1 MTNGSRETPRV
12 ALYARVSSEGQER
25 DETVQSQLEALR
37 VYAGSKGYGQPA
49 EFVDEAR
56 SGYTLVR
63 PALDRLRD
71 AVTSGAFDVVL
82 IHEIGRLARDY
93 ADQALLLREIRKRAR
108 VEFVKHPTD
117 DSPEGQLLENMLGA
131 IANFEGRVIA
141 DRTRRGRQHWVEQG
155 ALVASGV
162 PYGYRFVPRTAE
174 HRATMEVDE
183 APASVVREIFAM
195 LADEHMSCRATC
207 RRLTERGTPAPK
219 GGRIWHPS
227 VLQRIVTNTAY
238 IGRFVY
244 GKNEAAEPQRAF
256 KPVGERKRKRS
267 SRNARPPEQWV
278 TIPCAPIIDEETFQ
292 RAQAQLA
299 ANAQFSP
306 RHNTRNA
313 YLLRGLIRCG
323 QCGGAFVGATTQG
336 RKGRNDRYYR
346 CNTRDPFNLGTR
358 TVCRQPYLRA
368 DDAERTVWETCLDLL
383 KPEVLAEEYR
393 RRIAQ
398 DDHGGEAAEARKLQ
412 ADLKAVERH
421 ERRWQD
427 AYAAEAIDVATLK
440 ERMTGC
446 RTQRQALEGRLA
458 ILADATSRRR
468 QQAQVLDSLQAFCR
482 QVGEGLEDADF
493 ARRQEVIRLMVER
506 VVVEDGGRLRIELA
520 IPLGGNGSGDDGQ
533 RLPEGAGPLP
543 LYALRPGAVGTEK
556 TDHLPGLDLQGD
568 AGDGLDG
575 IWSRSEA
582 HAQILRADHRLHP
595 PTPFSWMRDPD
606 P

>member
-1 MTNGSRETPRV
+1 MEVTNGSRQTLRV

-37 VYAGSKGYGQPA
+37 VYADAKGYGKPA

-71 AVTSGAFDVVL
+71 AVSSGAFDVVL

-93 ADQALLLREIRKRAR
+93 ADQALLLRELRKRAQ

-162 PYGYRFVPRTAE
+162 PYGYRYIPRTAE
-174 HRATMEVDE
+174 HRATMEVDQ
-183 APASVVREIFAM
+183 AQAAIVREIFAM
-195 LADEHMSCRATC
+195 LVDEHLACRAIC
-207 RRLTERGTPAPK
+207 RRLTERGTPSPK

-227 VLQRIVTNTAY
+227 VLQRILTNTAY
-238 IGRFVY
+238 VGRFVY

-267 SRNARPPEQWV
+267 SRKALPPEQWV
-278 TIPCAPIIDEETFQ
+278 TIPCAPIVAEETFQ

-306 RHNTRNA
+306 RHNTRHA

-323 QCGGAFVGATTQG
+323 KCGGAYVGKVVG
-336 RKGRNDRYYR
+336 RRNGKRTRYYYCR
-346 CNTRDPFNLGTR
+346 GTDPYNTGPQGA
-358 TVCRQPYLRA
+358 CRGASYLRA
-368 DDAERTVWETCLDLL
+368 DDAERTVWETCLELL
-383 KPEVLAEEYR
+383 KPDVLAEEYR
-393 RRIAQ
+393 RRVAHDDQ
-398 DDHGGEAAEARKLQ
+398 DGEAAEARKLQ
-412 ADLKAVERH
+412 ADLKAVERQ

-427 AYAAEAIDVATLK
+427 AYAGEAIDMATLK

-446 RTQRQALEGRLA
+446 RTQRQSLEGRLA
-458 ILADATSRRR
+458 ILADATARRR
-468 QQAQVLDSLQAFCR
+468 QQVQVLDSLQAFCH

-493 ARRQEVIRLMVER
+493 ARRQEIIRLMVER

-520 IPLGGNGSGDDGQ
+520 IPLGGHGSGGGGQ
-533 RLPEGAGPLP
+533 RQPAGSDPSP
-543 LYALRPGAVGTEK
+543 LYALRPRPVGA
-556 TDHLPGLDLQGD
+556 DQ
-568 AGDGLDG
+568 
-575 IWSRSEA
+575 
-582 HAQILRADHRLHP
+582 
-595 PTPFSWMRDPD
+595 RDPL
-606 P
+606 PRVQL